1 MTGIQLLILL
11 GILVLSFSVLALLS
25 PRIFHLALR
34 FLLNTLFG
42 LLALSIL
49 SMLWPAF
56 PVGVNLWTLGIS
68 TLLGLPGILLLVA
81 AGIWF

>member
-11 GILVLSFSVLALLS
+11 GILILSFSVLALLS

-34 FLLNTLFG
+34 FLL
-42 LLALSIL
+42 
-49 SMLWPAF
+49 WPAF
-56 PVGVNLWTLGIS
+56 PVGVNLWTLGTS